1 MKAIDPDPLNGTD
14 DETSSTPPSKQQQQ
28 SGSALGVSSDEQKEV
43 FNLTSTTEK
52 SPVSKRRK
60 TQSSIPSR
68 QKKTPKKSTTISVQ
82 TEWTWKDM
90 EMLEQYRIREE
101 QPEPVPV
108 EEEEREE
115 LEQEVI
121 VEPEVPIPKIS
132 ESPEQAESTTSSLPE
147 LPILTSVGPPPILQ
161 YNPESKQKLFD
172 IPRTNEQAIETELR
186 ELGVHIHGHIPCE
199 FCGQQL
205 LKWPTIVEQ
214 EKFAPSQ
221 LFCCSEYREFVEAVL
236 EMQKEENQ
244 KIDSKQIDIQP
255 HAKVRSR
262 RARQLA
268 EERAKTRVW
277 ERHMAEQKRL
287 EEQAQKLAH
296 AAQSKSS
303 DLRRQAHSNATRKH
317 NTITAT
323 NRLNDGGTSIDATE
337 RRAQQL
343 TSYRGVSS
351 RASSSP
357 SPSTAEPGSAM
368 AAKMR
373 TLTYQLSNLKFV
385 EEGWTLQRPPDF
397 EISSDEDSEDE
408 EHIIVP
414 RDLSSSIL
422 KKYERPLIQRF
433 YKDGSKAAILF
444 PNGTGCVY
452 YPSGNTAISIS
463 EVARA
468 MLLYTAFTDE
478 PTLSAKQLAQFDP
491 FGNGYCN
498 FMNGDLRLQ
507 LTALEGV
514 ELNVDGSRRRR
525 WNWWTKVNTSLE
537 PHVHAPPFQPILFHL
552 NKEIV
557 IKICSQEK
565 LYMKFSTEL
574 IELKFKVGA
583 RLQVNNVNNLP
594 STQKSDP
601 YENLLKKK
609 NIILTRLLKN
619 IQYEA
624 QQYIRSEEQLR
635 TSQQTTIINLQPQHR
650 TKQPIKKSLFPPIRQ
665 NEEKIQNNRKIY
677 RSVIVT

>member
-1 MKAIDPDPLNGTD
+1 MASMHFALFPHPLNDTD

-28 SGSALGVSSDEQKEV
+28 PGSALGTSSDEQKEV
-43 FNLTSTTEK
+43 FNLTSTTGK
-52 SPVSKRRK
+52 SPLLSKRRK
-60 TQSSIPSR
+60 IQSTTPSS

-101 QPEPVPV
+101 KPEPVPV
-108 EEEEREE
+108 EEEREE
-115 LEQEVI
+115 LEREVI
-121 VEPEVPIPKIS
+121 AEPEVPIPKVS
-132 ESPEQAESTTSSLPE
+132 ETPEQAESTISSLPE

-161 YNPESKQKLFD
+161 YNPESKQKSFD
-172 IPRTNEQAIETELR
+172 IPRTHEQAIETELR
-186 ELGVHIHGHIPCE
+186 ELGVHIHGHVPCE
-199 FCGQQL
+199 FCGEPI
-205 LKWPTIVEQ
+205 LKWPTIIEQ

-236 EMQKEENQ
+236 EMQREENQ
-244 KIDSKQIDIQP
+244 KLDSKQIDIQP

-296 AAQSKSS
+296 ATQSKSS
-303 DLRRQAHSNATRKH
+303 DLQSGGSTDFSQAPHK
-317 NTITAT
+317 
-323 NRLNDGGTSIDATE
+323 LMD
-337 RRAQQL
+337 RRAAAKMIQDDL
-343 TSYRGVSS
+343 
-351 RASSSP
+351 
-357 SPSTAEPGSAM
+357 

-397 EISSDEDSEDE
+397 EISSDDDSEDG
-408 EHIIVP
+408 EHILVP

-422 KKYERPLIQRF
+422 KRYERPLIQRF

-452 YPSGNTAISIS
+452 YPSGNLAISIS

-498 FMNGDLRLQ
+498 FTNGDLRLQ

-514 ELNVDGSRRRR
+514 ELNFDGGRRRR
-525 WNWWTKVNTSLE
+525 WNWWTKVNTSFE

-552 NKEIV
+552 NNEIV

-565 LYMKFSTEL
+565 IYMKFSTEL
-574 IELKFKVGA
+574 VELKFKVGA
-583 RLQVNNVNNLP
+583 RLKVNNVNNLP
-594 STQKSDP
+594 STQKNDP

-609 NIILTRLLKN
+609 NIIITRLLKN
-619 IQYEA
+619 IQNEA
-624 QQYIRSEEQLR
+624 QQYIKSQEQMR
-635 TSQQTTIINLQPQHR
+635 ISQETTLINLEQQKR
-650 TKQPIKKSLFPPIRQ
+650 TKQPIKQSLFPPIRQ

>member
-1 MKAIDPDPLNGTD
+1 MASMHFALFPHPLNDTD

-28 SGSALGVSSDEQKEV
+28 PGSALGTSSDEQKEV
-43 FNLTSTTEK
+43 FNLTSTTGK
-52 SPVSKRRK
+52 SPLLSKRRK
-60 TQSSIPSR
+60 IQSTTPSS

-101 QPEPVPV
+101 KPEPVPV
-108 EEEEREE
+108 EEEREE
-115 LEQEVI
+115 LEREVI
-121 VEPEVPIPKIS
+121 AEPEVPIPKVS
-132 ESPEQAESTTSSLPE
+132 ETPEQAESTISSLPE

-161 YNPESKQKLFD
+161 YNPESKQKSFD
-172 IPRTNEQAIETELR
+172 IPRTHEQAIETELR
-186 ELGVHIHGHIPCE
+186 ELGVHIHGHVPCE
-199 FCGQQL
+199 FCGEPI
-205 LKWPTIVEQ
+205 LKWPTIIEQ

-236 EMQKEENQ
+236 EMQREENQ
-244 KIDSKQIDIQP
+244 KLDSKQIDIQP

-296 AAQSKSS
+296 ATQSKSS
-303 DLRRQAHSNATRKH
+303 DLRM
-317 NTITAT
+317 
-323 NRLNDGGTSIDATE
+323 
-337 RRAQQL
+337 AQQSN
-343 TSYRGVSS
+343 SYRGVSS
-351 RASSSP
+351 VTSSSP

-397 EISSDEDSEDE
+397 EISSDDDSEDG
-408 EHIIVP
+408 EHILVP

-422 KKYERPLIQRF
+422 KRYERPLIQRF

-452 YPSGNTAISIS
+452 YPSGNLAISIS

-498 FMNGDLRLQ
+498 FTNGDLRLQ

-514 ELNVDGSRRRR
+514 ELNFDGGRRRR
-525 WNWWTKVNTSLE
+525 WNWWTKVNTSFE

-552 NKEIV
+552 NNEIV

-565 LYMKFSTEL
+565 IYMKFSTEL
-574 IELKFKVGA
+574 VELKFKVGA
-583 RLQVNNVNNLP
+583 RLKVNNVNNLP
-594 STQKSDP
+594 STQKNDP

-609 NIILTRLLKN
+609 NIIITRLLKN
-619 IQYEA
+619 IQNEA
-624 QQYIRSEEQLR
+624 QQYIKSQEQMR
-635 TSQQTTIINLQPQHR
+635 ISQETTLINLEQQKR
-650 TKQPIKKSLFPPIRQ
+650 TKQPIKQSLFPPIRQ

>member
-303 DLRRQAHSNATRKH
+303 DLQSGGSTDLSQAAHK
-317 NTITAT
+317 IT
-323 NRLNDGGTSIDATE
+323 D
-337 RRAQQL
+337 RRAAAKMIQDDL
-343 TSYRGVSS
+343 
-351 RASSSP
+351 
-357 SPSTAEPGSAM
+357 

>member
-1 MKAIDPDPLNGTD
+1 MYTYTCAG
-14 DETSSTPPSKQQQQ
+14 
-28 SGSALGVSSDEQKEV
+28 
-43 FNLTSTTEK
+43 
-52 SPVSKRRK
+52 
-60 TQSSIPSR
+60 
-68 QKKTPKKSTTISVQ
+68 
-82 TEWTWKDM
+82 
-90 EMLEQYRIREE
+90 
-101 QPEPVPV
+101 
-108 EEEEREE
+108 
-115 LEQEVI
+115 
-121 VEPEVPIPKIS
+121 
-132 ESPEQAESTTSSLPE
+132 
-147 LPILTSVGPPPILQ
+147 
-161 YNPESKQKLFD
+161 
-172 IPRTNEQAIETELR
+172 
-186 ELGVHIHGHIPCE
+186 
-199 FCGQQL
+199 
-205 LKWPTIVEQ
+205 
-214 EKFAPSQ
+214 
-221 LFCCSEYREFVEAVL
+221 
-236 EMQKEENQ
+236 
-244 KIDSKQIDIQP
+244 
-255 HAKVRSR
+255 
-262 RARQLA
+262 
-268 EERAKTRVW
+268 
-277 ERHMAEQKRL
+277 
-287 EEQAQKLAH
+287 
-296 AAQSKSS
+296 
-303 DLRRQAHSNATRKH
+303 RQAHSNATRKH

-337 RRAQQL
+337 
-343 TSYRGVSS
+343 
-351 RASSSP
+351 
-357 SPSTAEPGSAM
+357 M

>member
-108 EEEEREE
+108 EEDEREE

-303 DLRRQAHSNATRKH
+303 DLQSGGSTDLSQAAHK
-317 NTITAT
+317 IT
-323 NRLNDGGTSIDATE
+323 D
-337 RRAQQL
+337 RRAAAKMIQDDL
-343 TSYRGVSS
+343 
-351 RASSSP
+351 
-357 SPSTAEPGSAM
+357 